1 MILKKNPGPSSESP
15 SEISFTSSDTST
27 LPSDINN
34 KNKFSVVY
42 YNVQSLVNKIGIFE
56 TELSN
61 FDVIC
66 ITESWLHD
74 AISDDEIK
82 MEEYTVFRR
91 DRVGDS
97 HGGVCVYLHVRRRN
111 DMEIQNLEC
120 VWIEIKTHNKKVLI
134 GTFYRPPNSPNDTM
148 AHIENS
154 VGLAD
159 DTNIQDILILGD
171 FNLDIFKATA

>member
-1 MILKKNPGPSSESP
+1 M
-15 SEISFTSSDTST
+15 FTITS
-27 LPSDINN
+27 
-34 KNKFSVVY
+34 
-42 YNVQSLVNKIGIFE
+42 KIGILE

-97 HGGVCVYLHVRRRN
+97 HGGVCVYVKNNLHVRRRN
-111 DMEIQNLEC
+111 DMEIQNIEC
-120 VWIEIKTHNKKVLI
+120 VWLEITTHNKKVLI

-154 VGLAD
+154 VGLAV
-159 DTNIQDILILGD
+159 DTNIQDIFILGD
-171 FNLDIFKATA
+171 FNLDILKQLPSRKINNIC